1 MNIKGYLNIRWGL
14 CILSLFFILF
24 FPVRYS
30 YSSSYKGKL
39 AKFNEELTRLLKSSS
54 THNARTAFFHLHR
67 VSFSSEKGCI
77 KRSLSFWRNFC
88 PPLEKSIISILD
100 GLDLEKVRCV
110 FDAFNSKSC
119 PSSKKL
125 ISFLQSSLYFNTQ
138 SDKFKIDYLLDE
150 VNKKNL
156 DFRIFLEIPTTRLNV
171 KIKKILLSKCI
182 EVLKRKNVPE
192 DLLKNVVFVLVKF
205 RLFSESLRK
214 IAYEKVAKGN
224 LGYRTLLLSFLC
236 KKLFSSKYKKRF
248 LISLFRNKRGRL
260 KIGNKD
266 KNNLYYFTSLYIL
279 GDFSKSTTQFISKKL
294 KYIDSLD
301 KMENHKHKKDPV
313 QYFEMIQSKKEEIR
327 ILSEVLYYLDGPL
340 AVKYFFNLINGC
352 LLKSLYL
359 DQVAPEDDFDTVFI
373 EALHFVERLP
383 KQQAKLFLPV
393 LKKIHKK
400 GKFPQDNLLFYI
412 KVKEVINRM

>member
-1 MNIKGYLNIRWGL
+1 M
-14 CILSLFFILF
+14 
-24 FPVRYS
+24 
-30 YSSSYKGKL
+30 
-39 AKFNEELTRLLKSSS
+39 
-54 THNARTAFFHLHR
+54 
-67 VSFSSEKGCI
+67 
-77 KRSLSFWRNFC
+77 
-88 PPLEKSIISILD
+88 
-100 GLDLEKVRCV
+100 
-110 FDAFNSKSC
+110 
-119 PSSKKL
+119 KKL
-125 ISFLQSSLYFNTQ
+125 RKEIWGIALCF
-138 SDKFKIDYLLDE
+138 YLFCA
-150 VNKKNL
+150 KNCS
-156 DFRIFLEIPTTRLNV
+156 PQ
-171 KIKKILLSKCI
+171 
-182 EVLKRKNVPE
+182 
-192 DLLKNVVFVLVKF
+192 
-205 RLFSESLRK
+205 
-214 IAYEKVAKGN
+214 
-224 LGYRTLLLSFLC
+224 
-236 KKLFSSKYKKRF
+236 KYKKRF

-400 GKFPQDNLLFYI
+400 GKFPQDNFTFLYKGKRSDKL
-412 KVKEVINRM
+412 